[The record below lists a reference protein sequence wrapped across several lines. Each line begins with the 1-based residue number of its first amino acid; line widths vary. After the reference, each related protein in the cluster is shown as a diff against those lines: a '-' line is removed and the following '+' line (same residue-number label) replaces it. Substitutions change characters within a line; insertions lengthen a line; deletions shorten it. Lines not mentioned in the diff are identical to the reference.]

1 MNIMPTFGIVRII
14 DIDGVIFRQLHN
26 DKPTELEPLPGSVEQ
41 INEWFDDGDLV
52 VIWTARSPVYAGV
65 TRDQLD
71 SFGVKYHYLLL
82 GKPLSDEIHIY
93 DDKIIISH
101 KLEMNAGLESLPTE
115 CDTFYEHG
123 DLPEE
128 EK

>member
-1 MNIMPTFGIVRII
+1 MNLSPEFSRVRII
-14 DIDGVIFRQLHN
+14 DIDGVILRQGHG
-26 DKPTELEPLPGSVEQ
+26 DRFATPETLPGSVEQ
-41 INEWFDDGDLV
+41 INEWFDDGDLIV
-52 VIWTARSPVYAGV
+52 LWTSRVPSYYSM
-65 TRDQLD
+65 TIDQLD
-71 SFGVKYHYLLL
+71 LFGVKYHYLITN
-82 GKPLSDEIHIY
+82 KPLSNEIHIY